1 MKNFIAIAIML
12 VAGVVGVSAQ
22 STQEQSQNQ
31 FVVGYNFATSDVS
44 AARLNGT
51 RFNSDTDSHGVT
63 VGYTR
68 FTKSVGDK
76 VGVLGLT
83 GEVTANFD
91 ANEASQVTVMAGP
104 TLQARNS
111 SYVQPYARVLAGVSR
126 THINRANIADVSDA
140 SLALDAGVGLDF
152 SGKGKRV
159 GFRTGFDVV
168 RYTFN
173 NEPTYAYKATAGIR
187 F

>member
-1 MKNFIAIAIML
+1 MKKLIAIAVIAL
-12 VAGVVGVSAQ
+12 ASFVGANAQ
-22 STQEQSQNQ
+22 SAQSQNQ

-44 AARLNGT
+44 VARLNGT
-51 RFNSDTDSHGVT
+51 RFNSDTDSHGIT
-63 VGYTR
+63 LGYTR

-76 VGVLGLT
+76 VGILGLT

-91 ANEASQVTVMAGP
+91 ANEANQVTVMAGP

-140 SLALDAGVGLDF
+140 SFAVDGGVGLDF
-152 SGKGKRV
+152 SSKGSRNA
-159 GFRTGFDVV
+159 FRLGFDVV
-168 RYTFN
+168 NYGFN
-173 NEPTYAYKATAGIR
+173 GERTYAYKATAGIR